1 MLHPETHPVCRNLK
15 GGGHLPNKPLKGRA
29 IRCILFDLGDTLWF
43 RNQHIW
49 ERLEDSAN
57 QRAVTLLREC
67 VSSQLPAGIDDVA
80 LGWRLRE
87 SFNKHVRAM
96 IRSNPEIEPQGA
108 LVAMDTLLH
117 WGIEGIDISL
127 GAAIFEALRV
137 RIPESRPLF
146 DDTLSTLAA
155 LQQRG
160 FLLGIVSN
168 RIWGGQPFQEDLQTL
183 GLHNY
188 FDLRT
193 MAVSGDLG
201 VRKPNPAIFSH
212 ALDALNVS
220 PEEAAM
226 VGDALSTD
234 IVGAQKLGIFATW
247 KPKPEVRERINE
259 LLLAGG
265 TSPTMQQIP
274 LEPEIQSE
282 ETATLVPLPGMY
294 VTDDDYILA
303 QIKKRDYLEQYLR
316 GEVKPDLI
324 IGHLSDLLDIFLEVG
339 A

>member
-1 MLHPETHPVCRNLK
+1 M
-15 GGGHLPNKPLKGRA
+15 PNRPLKGRA

-43 RNQHIW
+43 RNRHTW
-49 ERLEDSAN
+49 EQLENAAN

-67 VSSQLPAGIDDVA
+67 VASQLPASMDDEA

-108 LVAMDTLLH
+108 LAARDALIQY
-117 WGIEGIDISL
+117 GIAGIDISL

-193 MAVSGDLG
+193 IAVSADLG
-201 VRKPNPAIFSH
+201 VRKPNPAIFLH

-234 IVGAQKLGIFATW
+234 IVGAQRLGIFATW
-247 KPKPEVRERINE
+247 KPKPRVREYMNE
-259 LLLAGG
+259 SLLAGG
-265 TSPTMQQIP
+265 TSPTRQDVQHMP
-274 LEPEIQSE
+274 LESEIQSE

-294 VTDDDYILA
+294 VTDDDYMLA
-303 QIKKRDYLEQYLR
+303 QVKKRDYLEQYLR
-316 GEVKPDLI
+316 GEITPELTI
-324 IGHLSDLLDIFLEVG
+324 EHLGELLDIFLAVG

>member
-1 MLHPETHPVCRNLK
+1 
-15 GGGHLPNKPLKGRA
+15 
-29 IRCILFDLGDTLWF
+29 
-43 RNQHIW
+43 
-49 ERLEDSAN
+49 LENAAN

-67 VSSQLPAGIDDVA
+67 VASQLPAGMDDVA

-108 LVAMDTLLH
+108 LAARDALMQY
-117 WGIEGIDISL
+117 GIGGIDILL

-137 RIPESRPLF
+137 RVPESRPLF
-146 DDTLSTLAA
+146 DDTLSTLAV

-168 RIWGGQPFQEDLQTL
+168 RIWGGQAFQEDLQTL
-183 GLHNY
+183 GLHKY

-193 MAVSGDLG
+193 IAVSGDLG
-201 VRKPNPAIFSH
+201 VRKPNPAIFLH

-226 VGDALSTD
+226 VGDALSAD
-234 IVGAQKLGIFATW
+234 IVGAQRLGIFATW
-247 KPKPEVRERINE
+247 KPKSEVREHMHE
-259 LLLAGG
+259 VLLAGG
-265 TSPTMQQIP
+265 TSQDVQQMP
-274 LEPEIQSE
+274 LESEIQSE
-282 ETATLVPLPGMY
+282 ETATPVPLPGMH

-303 QIKKRDYLEQYLR
+303 QVKRDYLEQYLR
-316 GEVKPDLI
+316 GEITPDLI
-324 IGHLSDLLDIFLEVG
+324 IERLSDLLDIFLEVG

>member
-1 MLHPETHPVCRNLK
+1 M
-15 GGGHLPNKPLKGRA
+15 PNKPLKERA

-43 RNQHIW
+43 RNQHTW
-49 ERLEDSAN
+49 ERLENTAN
-57 QRAVTLLREC
+57 QRVVTLLREC
-67 VSSQLPAGIDDVA
+67 VASQLPAGMDDVA

-108 LVAMDTLLH
+108 LAARDALIQY
-117 WGIEGIDISL
+117 GIGGIDISL

-193 MAVSGDLG
+193 IAVSGDLG
-201 VRKPNPAIFSH
+201 VRKPNPAIFLH

-220 PEEAAM
+220 PGEAAM

-234 IVGAQKLGIFATW
+234 IVGAQRLGIFATW
-247 KPKPEVRERINE
+247 KPKPRVRERINE

-265 TSPTMQQIP
+265 TSPTMQDAQHMP
-274 LEPEIQSE
+274 LESEIQSE

-294 VTDDDYILA
+294 VTDDDYMLA
-303 QIKKRDYLEQYLR
+303 QMKSRDYLEQYLR
-316 GEVKPDLI
+316 GEIIPDLI
-324 IGHLSDLLDIFLEVG
+324 IEHLGDLLDIFLEVG
-339 A
+339 AS

>member
-1 MLHPETHPVCRNLK
+1 M
-15 GGGHLPNKPLKGRA
+15 PNRPLEGRA

-43 RNQHIW
+43 RNRHAW
-49 ERLEDSAN
+49 EHLENAAN

-67 VSSQLPAGIDDVA
+67 VASQLPAGMDDVA

-108 LVAMDTLLH
+108 LAARDALMQY
-117 WGIEGIDISL
+117 GIGGIDILL

-137 RIPESRPLF
+137 RVPESRPLF
-146 DDTLSTLAA
+146 DDTLSTLAV

-168 RIWGGQPFQEDLQTL
+168 RIWGGQAFQEDLQTL
-183 GLHNY
+183 GLHKY

-193 MAVSGDLG
+193 IAVSGDLG
-201 VRKPNPAIFSH
+201 VRKPNPAIFLH

-226 VGDALSTD
+226 VGDALSAD
-234 IVGAQKLGIFATW
+234 IVGAQRLGIFATW
-247 KPKPEVRERINE
+247 KPKSEVREHMHE
-259 LLLAGG
+259 VLLAGG
-265 TSPTMQQIP
+265 TSQDVQQMP
-274 LEPEIQSE
+274 LESEIQSE
-282 ETATLVPLPGMY
+282 ETATPVPLPGMH

-303 QIKKRDYLEQYLR
+303 QVKRDYLEQYLR
-316 GEVKPDLI
+316 GEITPDLI
-324 IGHLSDLLDIFLEVG
+324 IERLSDLLDIFLEVG